1 MKAKITEVDPTGV
14 PVKMKEFY
22 VPLLKKRKVELIQ
35 LEDGT
40 IVKGEPMKQNRYFIE
55 IGEYVYFVGSS
66 GRLDLAGNKKDISTT

>member
-14 PVKMKEFY
+14 PLKTKEFY
-22 VPLLKKRKVELIQ
+22 IPLLKKRKVKQIQ
-35 LEDGT
+35 LKDGT
-40 IVKGEPMKQNRYFIE
+40 IVYDEPMKQSRYFIE